1 VDVNERLASET
12 LLAQG
17 LRYRYALRLT
27 DLGFLSFSTGAVKN
41 NWVQIFYFFSSF
53 SFKPDCSAMTCL
65 LLLFLFFFF
74 WAAQVI

>member
-41 NWVQIFYFFSSF
+41 NWVQIFYFFPLSLSNRI
-53 SFKPDCSAMTCL
+53 AV
-65 LLLFLFFFF
+65 
-74 WAAQVI
+74 Q